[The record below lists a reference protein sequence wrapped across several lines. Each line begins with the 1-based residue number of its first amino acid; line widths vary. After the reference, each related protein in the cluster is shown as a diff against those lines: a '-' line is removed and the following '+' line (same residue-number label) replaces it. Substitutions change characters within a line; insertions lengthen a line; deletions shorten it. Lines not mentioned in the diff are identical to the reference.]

1 MRSVLKDEGGQESY
15 DKYYNQFLGRVRD
28 NLHVVL
34 CFSPGD
40 KLKQRIRK
48 YPSMFYYCCYFMV
61 TLLFDIHYVPM
72 FD

>member
-40 KLKQRIRK
+40 KFRQRIRK
-48 YPSMFYYCCYFMV
+48 YPTHKIFIIYCYV
-61 TLLFDIHYVPM
+61 LLF
-72 FD
+72 FDKRLNSHA